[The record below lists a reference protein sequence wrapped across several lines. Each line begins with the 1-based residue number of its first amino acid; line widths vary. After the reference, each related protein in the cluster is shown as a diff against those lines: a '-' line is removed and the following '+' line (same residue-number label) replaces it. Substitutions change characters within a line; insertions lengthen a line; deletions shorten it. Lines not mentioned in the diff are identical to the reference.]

1 MIRVSDNQCYLP
13 IGYRAY
19 RPDDS
24 YPIGQNSY
32 PLNVILPCMGTSH
45 NHTAEQH
52 SEADAKAKAFCV
64 LRDHAGVV
72 DILDWYFA
80 PFDDNGMAANA
91 PGGWI

>member
-1 MIRVSDNQCYLP
+1 
-13 IGYRAY
+13 
-19 RPDDS
+19 
-24 YPIGQNSY
+24 
-32 PLNVILPCMGTSH
+32 MGTSH

-52 SEADAKAKAFCV
+52 SEADTKAKAFCV